1 MAKEL
6 LRQQTLPLGLP
17 TPAAHPRGEV
27 FDTTKPYTLPLNKEI
42 TLARCIGRYTEV
54 DRKLWAT
61 LAALA
66 WDNLPTE
73 SIHKTNLR
81 DIARLFRELKGGE
94 NGTAWLVASARRL
107 LASRLDWD
115 NDEEVGTVG
124 LLCGLKIIKATGEIF
139 YQFPGFLIERLLDNK
154 QFSRLRLH
162 FMIGLSGKYSVSLYM
177 LLEAAA
183 NRQRPV
189 IELSIDALRDA
200 LSVPEGKLLPWK
212 HLREKAID
220 PALKEIN
227 DNATAA
233 GFSVECEPV
242 TRGRK
247 VENLRFTVTKT
258 DVRREIEKDMTR
270 KKAREGVPLRRLRRA
285 RLLSALTT
293 PLRLSGN
300 TRPAWMRNGFS
311 VEWQDKAHTAPPKNP
326 AGALVNFAKKKYEE
340 NKHHL

>member
-1 MAKEL
+1 MAKES

-270 KKAREGVPLRRLRRA
+270 KKAAKESAPALAPRAAPLDDDD
-285 RLLSALTT
+285 ALALIRKHA
-293 PLRLSGN
+293 PRMD
-300 TRPAWMRNGFS
+300 AQWIFS
-311 VEWQDKAHTAPPKNP
+311 QWQEKANAAPPKNP
-326 AGALVNFAKKKYEE
+326 AGALVNFAKKKYAE

>member
-1 MAKEL
+1 MVKETL
-6 LRQQTLPLGLP
+6 LQRALPFDLP
-17 TPAAHPRGEV
+17 KPVAQPRGEIY
-27 FDTTKPYTLPLNKEI
+27 DTGKPYTLPLNKEI
-42 TLARCIGRYTEV
+42 TLTRCVGRYTNV

-66 WDNLPTE
+66 WDNLATK
-73 SIHKTNLR
+73 SIHEARLQ
-81 DIARLFRELKGGE
+81 DIARLFRELKAGR
-94 NGTAWLVASARRL
+94 NGTEWLIASSRRL
-107 LASRLDWD
+107 LASRLDWED
-115 NDEEVGTVG
+115 DEEEGTVG
-124 LLCGLKIIKATGEIF
+124 LLCGLKIKKQTGQIF
-139 YQFPGFLIERLLDNK
+139 YQFPAFLIERLLDNK

-183 NRQRPV
+183 NQQRPV
-189 IELSIDALRDA
+189 IELKIDALRDA

-220 PALKEIN
+220 PAVKEIN
-227 DNATAA
+227 DNPTAA

-247 VENLRFTVTKT
+247 VESVRFTVKKT

-270 KKAREGVPLRRLRRA
+270 KKAAKESAPAAAPRVAPLGDDDALALIRKHAPRMDAQWILSEWRERA
-285 RLLSALTT
+285 NA
-293 PLRLSGN
+293 
-300 TRPAWMRNGFS
+300 
-311 VEWQDKAHTAPPKNP
+311 APPNNP
-326 AGALVNFAKKKYEE
+326 AGALVNFAKKKYAE